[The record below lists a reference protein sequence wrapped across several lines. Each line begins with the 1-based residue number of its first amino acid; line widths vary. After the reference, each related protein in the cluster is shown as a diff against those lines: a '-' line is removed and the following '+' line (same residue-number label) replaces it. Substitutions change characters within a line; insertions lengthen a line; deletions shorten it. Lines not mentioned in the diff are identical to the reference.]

1 MGYYYF
7 ALAFFVLLTLYI
19 PIFWAAG
26 QFQDSSAGFRKGL
39 ICFMPIG
46 LAVITFIEVT
56 GHDWG
61 RVAANMG
68 YLALGSLFLAIWEK
82 SRNVASH

>member
-1 MGYYYF
+1 
-7 ALAFFVLLTLYI
+7 
-19 PIFWAAG
+19 
-26 QFQDSSAGFRKGL
+26 
-39 ICFMPIG
+39 MPIG

-82 SRNVASH
+82 SRNVASD